1 MKNYLLLILI
11 TMIWG
16 MGFIGVKWTLLVHTP
31 MESNFVRFLISTIF
45 VIPIVT
51 IKGEWRR
58 SGEEIKAAIIC
69 AIFLFGLLFM
79 QTWGMRYTTVAK
91 SGFLT
96 TLYAFF
102 TPLLAM
108 IFFKK
113 RFSIAYWILIA
124 IGLLGICLLCNLN
137 FDEFNFGDMLTVF
150 CALCAAFHIICV
162 EKYAHVF
169 KSGLIFNCFQ
179 IFFVTIISAVVFA
192 FNPSSINWGVL
203 LDFTQFPVYGY
214 IEIAILSS
222 IVAFTFQASAQ
233 RELPSE
239 VVSTLFLLES
249 PFAAI
254 FGFLF
259 LGETLN
265 LINIVGCLLIMF
277 SVAAVPYFSTSKI
290 KLNPV

>member
-1 MKNYLLLILI
+1 MKNYLLLIFI

-16 MGFIGVKWTLLVHTP
+16 MGFIGVKWTLLAHTP
-31 MESNFVRFLISTIF
+31 MESNFVRFFISTIF

-51 IKGEWRR
+51 IRGEWKR
-58 SGEEIKAAIIC
+58 SSEELKAASIC
-69 AIFLFGLLFM
+69 SVFLFGLLFL

-102 TPLLAM
+102 TPLLSM

-113 RFSIAYWILIA
+113 RFSLGYWILIA

-137 FDEFNFGDMLTVF
+137 FDEFNFGDFLTLL
-150 CALCAAFHIICV
+150 CALCAALHIICV
-162 EKYAHVF
+162 DKYARVF

-179 IFFVTIISAVVFA
+179 IFFVTIISAIAFY
-192 FNPSSINWGVL
+192 FNPSNINWAVL
-203 LDFTQFPVYGY
+203 IDFTQLPVYGY

-222 IVAFTFQASAQ
+222 IVAFTFQAAAQ
-233 RELPSE
+233 RELPSH

-259 LGETLN
+259 LRETLN
-265 LINIVGCLLIMF
+265 PINILGCFLIIF
-277 SVAAVPYFSTSKI
+277 SVASVPYFI
-290 KLNPV
+290 KAKN